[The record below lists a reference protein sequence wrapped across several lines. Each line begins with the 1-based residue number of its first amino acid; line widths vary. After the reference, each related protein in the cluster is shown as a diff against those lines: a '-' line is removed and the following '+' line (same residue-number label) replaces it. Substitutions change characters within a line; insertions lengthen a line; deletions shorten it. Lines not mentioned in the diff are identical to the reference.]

1 MGSTAGRRHLRR
13 LGAILATAAV
23 AATFVAAC
31 GDDDDS
37 SGSSDSGGT
46 SSDAGVVKIGV
57 IAPIDAGLT
66 AFGNGI
72 ANSVQLAVDEANE
85 NDAIPGFTIEVAAED
100 DSSDPETGAAAAETL
115 AADPAV
121 IGVVGTYNSA
131 VAAEVAPILEADDIA
146 MISPGNTD
154 PALTLGSDADA
165 PERQFA
171 NYFRVVASDA
181 QQGGVLADYATG
193 DLGITTAAVV
203 NEEKPVSQ
211 GLADAFTEAF
221 TAGGGEVVYTKV
233 VPDGTTDF
241 TTVAGEIAPL
251 TPQLLFFGGE
261 YEVAAAFRNA
271 AAEIDAPLMGGD
283 GIKDDIYIED
293 TGAAGEG
300 DYASSIGA
308 PLESL
313 DTAADFVAAYEAAG
327 YDDPPSAFGP
337 YAYDAANLLIAAA
350 ASALEGE
357 DEVTSEARAAVVDEV
372 QAADVDGITGRL
384 AFDEY
389 GDTVTKVFTIYQV
402 EGTEWVPV
410 TTVTVP

>member
-1 MGSTAGRRHLRR
+1 MQQKSGRGRRGLR
-13 LGAILATAAV
+13 GAIIALTLLGVIA
-23 AATFVAAC
+23 AAC
-31 GDDDDS
+31 GDDDDA
-37 SGSSDSGGT
+37 SGG
-46 SSDAGVVKIGV
+46 SASDEQVVKIGV
-57 IAPIDAGLT
+57 IAPIDGGLT
-66 AFGNGI
+66 SFGKGI
-72 ANSVQLAVDEANE
+72 ENSVQLAVDEANDA
-85 NDAIPGFTIEVAAED
+85 DAIPGFTIEVAAED
-100 DSSDPETGAAAAETL
+100 DSSDAETGKAAAATL
-115 AADPAV
+115 AADNAV

-131 VAAEVAPILEADDIA
+131 VAAEVAPVLEDAGIA

-154 PALTLGSDADA
+154 PALTVGSDATT
-165 PERQFA
+165 PERQFD
-171 NYFRVVASDA
+171 NYFRVVANDS
-181 QQGGVLADYATG
+181 QQGVVLADYATG
-193 DLGITTAAVV
+193 DLGLTTAAVV

-211 GLADAFTEAF
+211 GLADAFTAAF
-221 TAGGGEVVYTKV
+221 TAAGGEVVSTHV

-241 TTVAGEIAPL
+241 TDVAGEIAPL
-251 TPQLLFFGGE
+251 DPQLLFFGGE

-271 AAEIDAPLMGGD
+271 AAEINAPLMGGD
-283 GIKDDIYIED
+283 GIKDDAYLTD

-313 DTAADFVAAYEAAG
+313 ASAADYAAAYEEAAF
-327 YDDPPSAFGP
+327 DDPPSAFGP

-350 ASALEGE
+350 ASALEGL
-357 DEVTSEARAAVVDEV
+357 DDVTPEARAAVVDEV
-372 QAADVDGITGRL
+372 QAADSEGVTGRL

>member
-1 MGSTAGRRHLRR
+1 MQVGAGKGRRRVRTAIIAITL
-13 LGAILATAAV
+13 LGVLAG
-23 AATFVAAC
+23 AC
-31 GDDDDS
+31 GDDDS
-37 SGSSDSGGT
+37 SGSSDSGGS

-357 DEVTSEARAAVVDEV
+357 DEVTAEARATVVEEV

-389 GDTVTKVFTIYQV
+389 GDTVTKVFTVYQV

-410 TTVTVP
+410 STVTVP